1 MARASRAG
9 PADALV
15 VLALLLALLSLAAVL
30 SARARAAEVLT
41 DGPAGYA
48 IACEL
53 KPRTGMPGVR
63 TCAEL
68 GAAQR
73 CLRAA
78 DFPSRASRDTTGM
91 TIVNRSAQTLKLFWL
106 DFDGNA
112 QLYHTLGPGG
122 RATQS
127 SFIGHNWMVTTQDG
141 ICIGIYEAAPI
152 SIAFF

>member
-1 MARASRAG
+1 MRSRLASRVDG
-9 PADALV
+9 LV
-15 VLALLLALLSLAAVL
+15 MLAILLALLSLLAVL
-30 SARARAAEVLT
+30 SARVRAAETLS

-53 KPRTGMPGVR
+53 KPKSGVPGLR
-63 TCAEL
+63 LCAEL

-73 CLRAA
+73 CLHPGE
-78 DFPSRASRDTTGM
+78 FPSRTSRDTTGM
-91 TIVNRSAQTLKLFWL
+91 TIVNRSDRTLKLFWL

-122 RATQS
+122 RAQQS
-127 SFIGHNWMVTTQDG
+127 TFVGHTWMVTTQDG
-141 ICIGIYEAAPI
+141 ICIGIYDAAPI